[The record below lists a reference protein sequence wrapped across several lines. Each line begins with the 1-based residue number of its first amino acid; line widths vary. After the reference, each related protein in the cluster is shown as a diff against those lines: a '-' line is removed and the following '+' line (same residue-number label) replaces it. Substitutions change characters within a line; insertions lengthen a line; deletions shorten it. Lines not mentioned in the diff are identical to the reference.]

1 MQISTDFE
9 VYIYSGYIYNITLHL
24 RHREYHR
31 IGGKKHSK
39 KPEDQE
45 NFYEVVFFLGKSKK
59 LYPPYGTLTR
69 PEPKQYN

>member
-31 IGGKKHSK
+31 RGGKKHSK

-45 NFYEVVFFLGKSKK
+45 NFYEVVFFF
-59 LYPPYGTLTR
+59 R
-69 PEPKQYN
+69 